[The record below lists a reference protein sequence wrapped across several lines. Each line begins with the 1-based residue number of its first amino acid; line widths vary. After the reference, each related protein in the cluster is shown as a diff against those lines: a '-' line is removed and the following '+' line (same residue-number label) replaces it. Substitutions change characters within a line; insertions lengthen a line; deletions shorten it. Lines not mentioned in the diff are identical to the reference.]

1 MWDGILNKDKLIKH
15 IAELIIENDENIIFA
30 LKTHDRE
37 WLEKIIKEYVGVMC
51 LFQKILNGFGYYKIE
66 QLKAGGHCG
75 LCGKW
80 KADMIVL
87 KGWAWGIC
95 DDCLN
100 KENLCPHGY
109 EDWDDCPDCRH

>member
-1 MWDGILNKDKLIKH
+1 VWNGILNKDKLIKH

-37 WLEKIIKEYVGVMC
+37 WLEKIIKEYV
-51 LFQKILNGFGYYKIE
+51 
-66 QLKAGGHCG
+66 
-75 LCGKW
+75 
-80 KADMIVL
+80 
-87 KGWAWGIC
+87 C

-100 KENLCPHGY
+100 KEKLCPHGY